1 MSDMDMS
8 RRGLLKTSLFGA
20 AAAGMTGIAAAAEA
34 KSSKKAPV
42 YDAIVVGAGPAGL
55 ITAITA
61 HDLGAKVVLF
71 EKRDRPDGNA
81 IYALGSVCG
90 WGSRH
95 QKEQGIE
102 DTAEAFNAMMMDVSK
117 QMGDKALNRTYTDNI
132 SEGIDWLEKEGVKF
146 GKIKPMP
153 YPRLGRTCRVLGDGL
168 TGGSRLVQTLL
179 AAAKKRGIEILYEH
193 KVIELLHDDHFSV
206 TGVKTLSDEGQ
217 KEWLSKGGVCLT
229 TGGFSANPEMV
240 DRYIGGWATRMV
252 LRGSRSTT
260 GENISLALP
269 LYAKFVNM
277 DQFHCGPIV
286 GITHVNPA
294 DVLNSGY
301 GVQVNTSG
309 KRFMDEHAGR
319 KIKSDALFNVIG
331 KDENYPIAIASEEI
345 VKAINPSFVKLPIE
359 MGTVKKFNTLEELA
373 DYFKINKAP
382 FLEQVERFNGFVA
395 KQEDPE
401 FHRILK
407 FQNGLNLAKGP
418 YYGIEVAPKIH
429 HTMGGVMINPDS
441 QVISA
446 TTHAPI
452 KGLYAGG
459 EITGGVHGASRLGT
473 VAVIDALTFGMI
485 AGEHFAAM

>member
-229 TGGFSANPEMV
+229 TGGFSANH
-240 DRYIGGWATRMV
+240 RNGG
-252 LRGSRSTT
+252 
-260 GENISLALP
+260 P
-269 LYAKFVNM
+269 L
-277 DQFHCGPIV
+277 HRR
-286 GITHVNPA
+286 
-294 DVLNSGY
+294 LGY
-301 GVQVNTSG
+301 
-309 KRFMDEHAGR
+309 
-319 KIKSDALFNVIG
+319 
-331 KDENYPIAIASEEI
+331 P
-345 VKAINPSFVKLPIE
+345 
-359 MGTVKKFNTLEELA
+359 
-373 DYFKINKAP
+373 
-382 FLEQVERFNGFVA
+382 
-395 KQEDPE
+395 
-401 FHRILK
+401 
-407 FQNGLNLAKGP
+407 
-418 YYGIEVAPKIH
+418 
-429 HTMGGVMINPDS
+429 
-441 QVISA
+441 
-446 TTHAPI
+446 
-452 KGLYAGG
+452 
-459 EITGGVHGASRLGT
+459 HGAARFAVDHRRKHFARAAALCQIRQHGPVPLRPDRRHHACESGRCAQFRLRRS
-473 VAVIDALTFGMI
+473 
-485 AGEHFAAM
+485 GEHLRQALHG